1 MHIQTS
7 KCKLFGTFFCVFNK
21 PELFGSGSRQKSLL
35 WAAPAPAKKALLWA
49 APAPAKIALLWAAP
63 APAKKAL
70 LWAALKLWII
80 YPIKLL

>member
-1 MHIQTS
+1 M
-7 KCKLFGTFFCVFNK
+7 CTFK
-21 PELFGSGSRQKSLL
+21 PQNVNYLVHFFLSSISRSCL
-35 WAAPAPAKKALLWA
+35 APVPAKK
-49 APAPAKIALLWAAP
+49 ALLWAAP